1 MKKLPVLLIIIA
13 CMAAAHVVNAQT
25 SDETAVAA
33 AVETLRKAMLDGD
46 KTALEKISAEK
57 LTYGH
62 SSGQID
68 NKEEFVTALAT
79 GKSDFARIDISDQK
93 ILITGNTAIVRHVLK
108 GESMLNGN
116 TSPVNLSVM
125 LVWQKQGKDWKLLA
139 RQAVKIII

>member
-1 MKKLPVLLIIIA
+1 MKKLLVLVILSA
-13 CMAAAHVVNAQT
+13 CMAAAHVVNAQA
-25 SDETAVAA
+25 SDESAVAA

-62 SSGQID
+62 SSGQIE
-68 NKEEFVTALAT
+68 NKEEFVAALAT

-108 GESMLNGN
+108 GESVGNGN
-116 TSPVNLSVM
+116 TTPVNLSVM
-125 LVWQKQGKDWKLLA
+125 LVWQKQDKDWKLLA
-139 RQAVKIII
+139 RQAVKIL